1 MPVPRARLPR
11 LFRLLGLCLACTSSQ
26 PLLAEAEKTP
36 YTFTFYSENDFYYGG
51 SDRYYTNGIQL
62 TLISPELL
70 NFQAAPD
77 DSILATI
84 PSWLG
89 RQVERMPWMR
99 DPGRTAHLG
108 LSLAQYMFTPED
120 ISRPNPSLEDRPYA
134 GWLNLG
140 ASYHTKIAFPEKNLA
155 LLDSFE
161 LNLGIVGPA
170 SLAEQAQKTWHSIID
185 AEEPMGW
192 DYQLR
197 NEPSLNLYWQRK
209 YNIRRNIHGPINFEW
224 LPQYGVALGNVHI
237 HANAGLEIRA
247 GYNLPLDFGV
257 SQMRGASSP
266 PLPGG
271 SVPDDWGPWGFHLFA
286 GAEGAW
292 VGRNIFLDG
301 NSFEDSRSVDKENWV
316 ATGKVG
322 FGLRF
327 DYVEVNFTMIWKTK
341 EFVAQPES
349 VRYGSITATFPLHL

>member
-1 MPVPRARLPR
+1 MHPFRGRLSA
-11 LFRLLGLCLACTSSQ
+11 LLRFLGICLALH
-26 PLLAEAEKTP
+26 PAGLLASGEQRTP
-36 YTFTFYSENDFYYGG
+36 YTFNFYTENDFYYGG

-70 NFQAAPD
+70 DFEAAPE
-77 DSILATI
+77 DSILAAI

-89 RQVERMPWMR
+89 QQVERMPWMQQ
-99 DPGRTAHLG
+99 PGRTAHLG

-120 ISRPNPSLEDRPYA
+120 ISQPNPPLDDRPYA

-140 ASYHTKIAFPEKNLA
+140 IAYHTKIAFPEKNLA

-161 LNLGIVGPA
+161 LNLGVVGPA
-170 SLAEQAQKTWHSIID
+170 SLAENAQKTWHSIID
-185 AEEPMGW
+185 APAPMGW
-192 DYQLR
+192 DFQLN
-197 NEPSLNLYWQRK
+197 NEPTLNLYWQRK
-209 YNIRRNIHGPINFEW
+209 YNFRRNLHGPYNVEW
-224 LPQYGVALGNVHI
+224 LPQYGVALGNVHV
-237 HANAGLEIRA
+237 HANAGMEFRA

-271 SVPDDWGPWGFHLFA
+271 SIPEDWGPWGFHLFA

-292 VGRNIFLDG
+292 VARNLFLDG
-301 NSFEDSRSVDKENWV
+301 NTFEDSRSIDKENWV
-316 ATGKVG
+316 ATAKTG

-327 DYVEVNFTMIWKTK
+327 EYVEVNFTMVWRTK

-349 VRYGSITATFPLHL
+349 VRYGSITVTFPLNI